1 MIFQKEVYDHQ
12 RISIYFAIISG
23 IILKFLSAKEILKDD
38 NDKKLCESCVWL
50 IPLSVII
57 FILATFLKS
66 YVYCKTKYFF
76 DVKYISIK
84 KFHF

>member
-1 MIFQKEVYDHQ
+1 MSIINLVIFQREVYDHQ
-12 RISIYFAIISG
+12 RISIYFTIISG

-38 NDKKLCESCVWL
+38 NDKKLYKSYIWL

-66 YVYCKTKYFF
+66 YVYCKAKYFF
-76 DVKYISIK
+76 
-84 KFHF
+84 